1 MANEQRKKWRFFLR
15 GNRSRNNNER
25 KKNMR
30 RKKHGEN
37 VLRGLFSLFFVP
49 WDFWATQQKNRR
61 KRYTSGKERNHSKAH
76 TLIHI
81 FKTFFAG
88 KKNTRVYFTS
98 LRAFCSKR
106 EICFSHT
113 HNFCLLLPSI
123 HKHLSKFVNLRKEHA
138 EQFAHSFERSDIF
151 DMFVRRELSAR
162 ILFAFLFV
170 FLFFSFHSKNSS
182 LLLSGWCAI

>member
-1 MANEQRKKWRFFLR
+1 MNREKSEDFFFAEIVQETTTKERKTWGERNTGRTFCVGFFPFFLFHETFEQHNKKTDES
-15 GNRSRNNNER
+15 GTQAERSE
-25 KKNMR
+25 
-30 RKKHGEN
+30 
-37 VLRGLFSLFFVP
+37 
-49 WDFWATQQKNRR
+49 TIR
-61 KRYTSGKERNHSKAH
+61 KR
-76 TLIHI
+76 IHLYI
-81 FKTFFAG
+81 YSRHFSRV

-106 EICFSHT
+106 EICLSRT

-138 EQFAHSFERSDIF
+138 EQFAHSFERSDMF